1 VNFKWIP
8 AFSWFKGRIP
18 LDGLAS
24 QVFPG
29 WGRAPPLA
37 FRWTGGPRT
46 PRGGPLASQA
56 SQVFGVPLDG
66 GGQSPPPGIALGFG
80 VSLNGLLRMGVHAPK
95 ASPPLGGSL
104 GPQGHLSDEAIT
116 GAVGP
121 QSNG

>member
-1 VNFKWIP
+1 M
-8 AFSWFKGRIP
+8 
-18 LDGLAS
+18 
-24 QVFPG
+24 
-29 WGRAPPLA
+29 
-37 FRWTGGPRT
+37 GPCPT
-46 PRGGPLASQA
+46 L
-56 SQVFGVPLDG
+56 GVPLDG
-66 GGQSPPPGIALGFG
+66 WPTNPQRGTLGLPGLTGVRRSAGRGGQSPPPGIALGFG